1 MSIFEVLQAT
11 GLPAAYGFFRQKQE
25 PPFVVYIG
33 AGQNQMAADDTVYWS
48 ENDYQVE
55 YYFTEKNEAA
65 ETAIEE
71 SLLSGGYL
79 YQKSMDT
86 YIDSEAM
93 WVIYYDVSKR

>member
-11 GLPAAYGFFRQKQE
+11 GLPAAYGFFREKRE

-33 AGQNQMAADDTVYWS
+33 AGQNQMAADDTVFWS

-71 SLLSGGYL
+71 NLLSGGYL

>member
-11 GLPAAYGFFRQKQE
+11 GLPAAYGFFREKRE

-65 ETAIEE
+65 ETSIEE